1 MIVRPQSILLDAE
14 ALSALAAGERRMQAW
29 ATVARRTDSVLYA
42 SAATLAE
49 TTDGSPRD
57 AEVRRAVKAIR
68 IQPVTEEIG
77 YRAGALRAMASDGR
91 RKPRDLTVDAL
102 VAATALTLP
111 APVVVLTSDPKD
123 LGRLLAGA
131 AVRVEAVES

>member
-57 AEVRRAVKAIR
+57 AEVRRASQEHARQFDVERRMLSEAMQQDLPSITRFVLGEALERLESPNRPLAFVRMLHGQHR
-68 IQPVTEEIG
+68 IEH
-77 YRAGALRAMASDGR
+77 LD
-91 RKPRDLTVDAL
+91 
-102 VAATALTLP
+102 
-111 APVVVLTSDPKD
+111 
-123 LGRLLAGA
+123 
-131 AVRVEAVES
+131 